1 MIKNIGTQD
10 KYIRL
15 IAAGLILGLFF
26 FKVITGTIG
35 IVGLIISLILV
46 ATSLINFCPLYWPF
60 GISTDSKKQ

>member
-15 IAAGLILGLFF
+15 IVAGLILGLFF